1 MLEDNY
7 KILKDKIEEHDK
19 RINILSQIIQ
29 NSIYNNKYIEKLIF
43 EDIQKNKS
51 DKYSCLAKIPEL

>member
-1 MLEDNY
+1 MIEDNY
-7 KILKDKIEEHDK
+7 KILKEKIEEHDK

-29 NSIYNNKYIEKLIF
+29 HSIYNNKYIEKLIF

-51 DKYSCLAKIPEL
+51 SLYDDLAKIPEL